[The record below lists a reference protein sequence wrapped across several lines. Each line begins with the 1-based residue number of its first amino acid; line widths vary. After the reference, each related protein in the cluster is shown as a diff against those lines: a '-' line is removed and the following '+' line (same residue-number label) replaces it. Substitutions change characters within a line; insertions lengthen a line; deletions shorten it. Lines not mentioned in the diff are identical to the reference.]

1 MRKTVSSTVTYACIT
16 APFSIG
22 AMVSCKLSGYF
33 NLQATA
39 GKYVIRMQKLLLP
52 TCQNMVLFTLG
63 LECYYYSTPPSPP
76 PSENS
81 PLLNLS
87 CHLNAH
93 NWGAHPEIIFFFE
106 ELH

>member
-1 MRKTVSSTVTYACIT
+1 MYACIT

-63 LECYYYSTPPSPP
+63 LEC
-76 PSENS
+76 
-81 PLLNLS
+81 
-87 CHLNAH
+87 
-93 NWGAHPEIIFFFE
+93 
-106 ELH
+106 